1 MANMKKL
8 REEKGLTLRELS
20 PMVGVSASYLSLI
33 ENGKRELPVKLAK
46 KLAEIL
52 GCKWTEFYE

>member
-1 MANMKKL
+1 MVDMKKL
-8 REEKGLTLRELS
+8 RKEKGLTLRELS
-20 PMVGVSASYLSLI
+20 PMIGVSASYLSLL
-33 ENGKRELPVKLAK
+33 ETGKRELPVKLAK